1 MKKKELRIVALPYYE
16 VGASLDG
23 FMSEAPGRA
32 MTLRPEPTNVVDAH
46 AIRAYDWQGRHVG
59 YVAHHSQQLAWLL
72 LRGSGRHSLR
82 GTVTDVD
89 KVHKCV
95 IFECSVETVGEV
107 QELYPPGPFLDWTYT
122 GPVLKPTPERSKL
135 EYMTEELCERLDERA
150 SWNDR
155 QQEDFAVLMEQF
167 CQLSQYDLSA
177 EMADYR
183 RRLFLRLKGTGH
195 SELSRLADELQMS
208 VGRMGRSLNGGDVH
222 HYWMN
227 ILTATDNASGLMPSC
242 KGYDAEE
249 VRAQLEE
256 FPEGLYDVWLLN
268 RGQFIQRVLYM
279 HIPYDVLWKLV
290 SGIAFVEAAERRDD
304 VGTTVD
310 EQEEPSTSRLH
321 LPKALATPRAKEY
334 WQRLQEAGFVDDRC
348 RLMPETSRRQAMY
361 IAEVFA
367 EKAGIRS
374 KWSTFQQLWGLKNL
388 AQEKW
393 SFLQTAQL
401 PLRSKEIDALF
412 EK

>member
-16 VGASLDG
+16 VGACLDG
-23 FMSEAPGRA
+23 FMSEAIGRA
-32 MTLRPEPTNVVDAH
+32 MTLRPEPTNVVDAL
-46 AIRAYDWQGRHVG
+46 AIRAYDWQGRHIG
-59 YVAHHSQQLAWLL
+59 YVSHNSQQLAWQL

-82 GTVTDVD
+82 GTVVAVD

-95 IFECSVETVGEV
+95 FFECTVETVGEA
-107 QELYPPGPFLDWTYT
+107 QELYPQGPFLDWTYT

-135 EYMTEELCERLDERA
+135 EYMTEELSERLDERA
-150 SWNDR
+150 SWDDR
-155 QQEDFAVLMEQF
+155 QQQDFLTLIGEF

-183 RRLFLRLKGTGH
+183 RRLYLRLRGTGH
-195 SELSRLADELQMS
+195 PELSHMADELQMS
-208 VGRMGRSLNGGDVH
+208 VGRMGRSLNGGAVQR
-222 HYWMN
+222 YWLD
-227 ILTATDNASGLMPSC
+227 ILTASGTASALLPSC
-242 KGYDAEE
+242 KGYDAED
-249 VRAQLEE
+249 VRAQLEL
-256 FPEGLYDVWLLN
+256 FPEGLYDVWQLN
-268 RGQFIQRVLYM
+268 RGQFIQKVLYM
-279 HIPYDVLWKLV
+279 HIPHDVLWKLV
-290 SGIAFVEAAERRDD
+290 SGIAFVEAATRKDD
-304 VGTTVD
+304 IGTPVD
-310 EQEEPSTSRLH
+310 EQEEPPTSRQH
-321 LPKALATPRAKEY
+321 LPKALATPRAQEY
-334 WQRLQEAGFVDDRC
+334 WQRLQEAGFVDARC
-348 RLMPETSRRQAMY
+348 RLLPETSRRQAMY

-401 PLRSKEIDALF
+401 PQRSKEIDALF